1 MTIKRFSIFL
11 AALIGLLAVAVVAIN
26 LWIPKQLLVN
36 YISTETGARTTVEN
50 ITVGWDWGPDIR
62 IDGLVLEGVNLGDSS
77 ADLDITTT
85 RLKISFE
92 ALWKSIIGAGDSGQD
107 AARDEGEDPAGNG
120 GADWLAQY
128 FQSLKIVNGTAFLAG
143 EPNPL
148 HVEADLLE
156 IRALDAVS
164 TGVLF
169 EGRLDGMETVLS
181 GTISG
186 VGTLVSENWS
196 QVELYGHVLG
206 EENTIHAEGSVH
218 DVRNFSKI
226 FLDVTMEFG
235 NPSRMAAHYGR
246 PDLDLG
252 MFAGAR
258 SQFELAMPG
267 QLDTLDILAL
277 DIRGGSHGIDFR
289 VSGDVGRE
297 RILEDVD
304 LQLEV
309 VGETVA
315 PSVLGISGIGGSV
328 AVDMRGRITGSLDEL
343 IFAPSEALLEADG
356 VSARI
361 DGEIVDVLGD
371 WKTPARLEMRIA
383 PQAPFVDP
391 EAAFLFPATLRAEL
405 VMQGGGL
412 SARKIRFV
420 SREDIADHARVV
432 ASGELA
438 GIGSAMTGSFSIEGL
453 FDRQGLE
460 HAGYAGL
467 AEGIVV
473 EAATTLH
480 VDNAE
485 LALDDIAL
493 TGRLPGMSLEGVGTY
508 SLSGEPGAVTIRMKG
523 EADSLKSVG
532 KALGEDWPATNR
544 ITASAMAKRTGD
556 LEWVLEDIR
565 VQLAE
570 EDVTIDANGEVR
582 LHGKGKMGEIVVTA
596 LAHQPRFMSRLTD
609 SDLLRSL
616 VEPVMPLEGTGVLH
630 LERKSEGRVSYSLRD
645 MNIRSRV
652 KEGLAMASGQIVDLE
667 SPDWS
672 GVIGITVRDNQ
683 GRFSGLLSPD
693 RVEQHPILSETM
705 EADVRLA
712 FDGDGPRVEDL
723 SVLFSAEDARV
734 EARGSVETLDPFL
747 TRDMKIDFKVEA
759 LSRLD
764 RLSGLNRFQNV
775 PAEGSVRVTN
785 NPQGHVD
792 VDIGAKIDGRS
803 INGDWRI
810 DFSPSGKQNISG
822 SLFVDEFDLERI
834 LVRTKN
840 RDRMF
845 TDRPFDL
852 GWLDSIN
859 LDLELDVG
867 HYRNRL
873 LVLDHVSGNL
883 ELHEGV
889 LRIDSVGHSH
899 GVPLD
904 MWFELRPAGT
914 RWATRLGVFG
924 ENVDID
930 ALDYSMG
937 HAADLNSVFS
947 IDVELAA
954 EGRSMSEMA
963 TGAPGHVNLEV
974 RDVQIE
980 KDEGFVHGDLV
991 LGVVDLILPLKSRKK
1006 FDLVECGVARLDIGN
1021 GVASMDNSLAM
1032 KFRDHTILGSG
1043 QIDLASENLDIVFSS
1058 KARKGLGISPNTIVK
1073 ILKVGGT
1080 LREPELVGDP
1090 GGFLSTGVSL
1100 AAAIVTGGLSL
1111 LAQGL
1116 LDKEVANSD
1125 VCQIA
1130 RSGAPVTEAGGVS
1143 EG

>member
-1 MTIKRFSIFL
+1 ML

-36 YISTETGARTTVEN
+36 YISTATGARTTVEN

-62 IDGLVLEGVNLGDSS
+62 IDGLVLEGVSLGDSS
-77 ADLDITTT
+77 ADLDIATT

-92 ALWKSIIGAGDSGQD
+92 ALWENIVGTGDPGPD
-107 AARDEGEDPAGNG
+107 AAPDEGGDPAGNG

-128 FQSLKIVNGTAFLAG
+128 FQSLKIVNGKAFLVG
-143 EPNPL
+143 EPNPP

-156 IRALDAVS
+156 IRALHAGS
-164 TGVLF
+164 TGVRF

-186 VGTLVSENWS
+186 IGTLVSENWS

-206 EENTIHAEGSVH
+206 EKNTTRAEGSVH
-218 DVRNFSKI
+218 DVRNFSKV
-226 FLDVTMEFG
+226 FLDVAMEFG
-235 NPSRMAAHYGR
+235 DPSRVAAHYGR

-252 MFAGAR
+252 MLAGAR
-258 SQFELAMPG
+258 SEFELVMPDH
-267 QLDTLDILAL
+267 LDTLDILAL

-297 RILEDVD
+297 RVLENVD
-304 LQLEV
+304 LQLEMA
-309 VGETVA
+309 GETVDPA
-315 PSVLGISGIGGSV
+315 VLGLSGIVGSLS
-328 AVDMRGRITGSLDEL
+328 VDMRGRITGSLDEL
-343 IFAPSEALLEADG
+343 VFIPSEALLEADG

-371 WKTPARLEMRIA
+371 WKTPGRLEMRIA

-391 EAAFLFPATLRAEL
+391 GAAFLFPATLRAEV
-405 VMQGGGL
+405 VMEDGSL
-412 SARKIRFV
+412 SARKMRFV
-420 SREDIADHARVV
+420 SREEIADHARVV
-432 ASGELA
+432 ASGDLDSV
-438 GIGSAMTGSFSIEGL
+438 GSAMAGSFSIEAF
-453 FDRQGLE
+453 FDREGLE

-467 AEGIVV
+467 PAGIVI
-473 EAATTLH
+473 EAATRLH
-480 VDNAE
+480 VDNAG

-493 TGRLPGMSLEGVGTY
+493 TGRLPGMDLEGVGTY
-508 SLSGEPGAVTIRMKG
+508 SLSGEPGAVTVRMQG

-532 KALGEDWPATNR
+532 KVLGEDWPDTDR
-544 ITASAMAKRTGD
+544 ITASATAKRTGNP
-556 LEWVLEDIR
+556 EWVLEDIR
-565 VQLAE
+565 VQLVE
-570 EDVTIDANGEVR
+570 EDMTIDANGEVR
-582 LHGKGKMGEIVVTA
+582 LHGEGKLGEIAITG
-596 LAHQPRFMSRLTD
+596 LAHQPRFVSRFTD
-609 SDLLRSL
+609 SDLLRSM
-616 VEPVMPLEGTGVLH
+616 VEPVMPLEGTAVLH
-630 LERKSEGRVSYSLRD
+630 LERKSEGRMSYALRE
-645 MNIRSRV
+645 MKIRSTV
-652 KEGLAMASGQIVDLE
+652 KEGLATASGQIVDLE
-667 SPDWS
+667 SPDWN
-672 GVIGITVRDNQ
+672 GVIRITVRDSQ

-712 FDGDGPRVEDL
+712 FDGNGPRVENL
-723 SVLFSAEDARV
+723 SVLFLAEDARV

-747 TRDMKIDFKVEA
+747 TRDMEIDFKVEA

-792 VDIGAKIDGRS
+792 VDIRAKIDERS
-803 INGDWRI
+803 INGDLRI
-810 DFSPSGKQNISG
+810 DFSSSGKQNISG
-822 SLFVDEFDLERI
+822 SLFVDELDLERI
-834 LVRTKN
+834 LVRTKDK
-840 RDRMF
+840 DRMF

-852 GWLDSIN
+852 DWLDSIN
-859 LDLELDVG
+859 LNLELDVG

-873 LVLDHVSGNL
+873 LVLDHVSGDL

-889 LRIDSVGHSH
+889 LKIASVGHSH
-899 GVPLD
+899 GEPLD

-924 ENVDID
+924 KDVDID

-937 HAADLNSVFS
+937 HVANLNSVFS

-954 EGRSMSEMA
+954 EGGSMFEMA
-963 TGAPGHVNLEV
+963 TSATGHVNLEV

-991 LGVVDLILPLKSRKK
+991 LGVVDLILPLKSRNK
-1006 FDLVECGVARLDIGN
+1006 FDLVECAVARLEIGN

-1032 KFRDHTILGSG
+1032 KLRDHTILGSG

-1080 LREPELVGDP
+1080 LREPEFVSDP
-1090 GGFLSTGVSL
+1090 AGLLTTGVSL

-1125 VCQIA
+1125 VCQVA
-1130 RSGAPVTEAGGVS
+1130 RSGAPVAEAGGAS